1 MADMRDF
8 LVVMEEELH
17 ASDVT
22 DIKYLLKD
30 NLSGKWWSY
39 LILEV

>member
-22 DIKYLLKD
+22 EIKYLLKD
-30 NLSGKWWSY
+30 TLSGKW
-39 LILEV
+39 